1 MMPPEVNI
9 PLNPLSMTGEEFA
22 QRWKRAGIPG
32 GRPRALEAYA
42 AFYREGVLIPELKLD
57 ERALG
62 IGAVVRTHTS
72 ESNEGTVLKF
82 TQRVPK
88 SLATALA
95 SAAVTSAVE
104 RAEHQPDASANL
116 SLPVHATAAEVA
128 TVETE
133 SVVIPMVGRKR
144 ELSYTICVSS
154 QVGCAMGC
162 VFCQTAQMGLL
173 RHLTPQEIVA
183 QWWAARHMVQRPDAN
198 APIDNIVFMGMGE
211 PLDNFDNVVK
221 AIEILTDRRG
231 PAVAMRRITISTV
244 GRVDGIERLME
255 QVQKP
260 GWHQLGLAVS
270 LNAPSDSVRSGIM
283 PINRAWNMGE
293 LRKRLCAWG
302 SASRAH
308 LCLEYVLIPGVN
320 DGPQHAAELAAY
332 VHGEEFENRR
342 AIFGEGEEPGFDD
355 AQVARYPGA
364 SLRGLVNLIP
374 YNPREQSPWRAP
386 TEDEAERFM
395 QWLRGLGVYCKRRRT
410 KGRDQMAACGQLGN
424 LEYRRAGKKPLTK

>member
-1 MMPPEVNI
+1 MIAAESDI

-22 QRWKRAGIPG
+22 QRWKQSGIPG

-42 AFYREGVLIPELKLD
+42 AFYREGVLIPELKCTI
-57 ERALG
+57 EELG

-88 SLATALA
+88 ALPTAKSQAAA
-95 SAAVTSAVE
+95 SHDRQPGTPTSV
-104 RAEHQPDASANL
+104 
-116 SLPVHATAAEVA
+116 SLPVQGGSAGEDA

-173 RHLTPQEIVA
+173 RHLKPQEIVA
-183 QWWAARHMVQRPDAN
+183 QWWAARHAVQRPDAS

-211 PLDNFDNVVK
+211 PLDNFDNVMK

-231 PAVAMRRITISTV
+231 PAIAMRRITISTV

-270 LNAPSDSVRSGIM
+270 LNAPSDAVRSGIM
-283 PINRAWNMGE
+283 PVNRAWNMGE
-293 LRKRLCAWG
+293 LRKRLCTWG

-342 AIFGEGEEPGFDD
+342 ALFGEGEEPGFDD

-386 TEDEAERFM
+386 TDEEAEQFM

-424 LEYRRAGKKPLTK
+424 LAYRRASKKPLTK